1 MHRPGSCWDWDWDR
15 DDSAPTHGEFPVSGD
30 TLTIRV
36 VSIETIRV
44 VSIET
49 FRVVTV
55 TDSAPA
61 AIAGMTGT
69 TSVSVIRTS
78 LAPTHSISV
87 WINRAAGAGGTGT
100 PRGSALTLRS

>member
-1 MHRPGSCWDWDWDR
+1 MHRPGSCWDR
-15 DDSAPTHGEFPVSGD
+15 DDSAPTHGEFPVSED
-30 TLTIRV
+30 TL
-36 VSIETIRV
+36 TIRV

-55 TDSAPA
+55 TVSAPA

-78 LAPTHSISV
+78 LAPAHSVSV
-87 WINRAAGAGGTGT
+87 SINRAAGVGGTGT
-100 PRGSALTLRS
+100 PSGSALTPRS

>member
-1 MHRPGSCWDWDWDR
+1 MHRRGSCWDR
-15 DDSAPTHGEFPVSGD
+15 DDSAPTHGEFPVSED
-30 TLTIRV
+30 TL
-36 VSIETIRV
+36 TIRV

-55 TDSAPA
+55 TVSAPA

-78 LAPTHSISV
+78 LAPARSISV
-87 WINRAAGAGGTGT
+87 SINRAAGVGGTGT
-100 PRGSALTLRS
+100 PSGSALTPRS

>member
-1 MHRPGSCWDWDWDR
+1 MHRPGSCWDW
-15 DDSAPTHGEFPVSGD
+15 DDSAPTHGEFPVSED
-30 TLTIRV
+30 TL
-36 VSIETIRV
+36 TIRV

-55 TDSAPA
+55 TVSAPA

-78 LAPTHSISV
+78 LAPAHSISV

-100 PRGSALTLRS
+100 PSGSALTLRS